1 MSFNVASLTNYVNE
15 QSTDLIS
22 RLYFEK
28 TSSDYF
34 TLQSGVK
41 KTDALHLLA
50 VTAFPQDGSGCSPT
64 ASGDVTFSNR
74 DITVGQIT
82 YFSGFC
88 MKDLIPKYTQILLRA
103 GNAETEDMAFEAEV
117 ADSIIKTIME
127 HNETADWQGD
137 TASGNVYINRYDG
150 LIKIIDAATT
160 AVAGN
165 TSAATSIT
173 SGASGN
179 VDTLVNNI
187 CNARPAK
194 VKSAANQVLF
204 VGQDTFDKFVDTLNA
219 KNLYNVD
226 ATSWAN
232 YSVSIP
238 GKNVTLV
245 GVVGL
250 DGTDRMFLG
259 TQENFF
265 LGFDLQNDEEEF
277 DMWYEKKDDK
287 VYYRVKFK
295 RGLQVAYPNEIVEFT
310 LSSLILTI
318 TI

>member
-64 ASGDVTFSNR
+64 ASGDVVFSNR

-103 GNAETEDMAFEAEV
+103 GNAETEEMAFEAEV

-127 HNETADWQGD
+127 HNEVADWQGD
-137 TASGNVYINRYDG
+137 TASANVYINRYDG

-160 AVAGN
+160 AVDGN
-165 TSAATSIT
+165 TTSATAIT

-179 VDTLVNNI
+179 VDSLVNAMA
-187 CNARPAK
+187 NARPAK
-194 VKSAANQVLF
+194 VKSALNQVLF
-204 VGQDTFDKFVDTLNA
+204 VGQDTFDKYVDTLNA
-219 KNLYNVD
+219 KNLFNVD

-238 GKNVTLV
+238 GKNITLV

-310 LSSLILTI
+310 LAS
-318 TI
+318 

>member
-1 MSFNVASLTNYVNE
+1 MAFNVSSLTNYVNE

-64 ASGDVTFSNR
+64 ASGSVVFTNR

-82 YFSGFC
+82 YFDGFC

-103 GNAETEDMAFEAEV
+103 GNAETEDMTFEAEV

-137 TASGNVYINRYDG
+137 TASGNVFINRYDG
-150 LIKIIDAATT
+150 LIKIIGAAGT
-160 AVAGN
+160 AIAGN

-179 VDTLVNNI
+179 VDTIINNI

-194 VKSAANQVLF
+194 VKSALNQVLF

-219 KNLYNVD
+219 KNLFNVD

-250 DGTDRMFLG
+250 DGTNRMFLG
-259 TQENFF
+259 TSDNFF

-277 DMWYEKKDDK
+277 DMWYEKLEDK

-295 RGLQVAYPNEIVEFT
+295 RGLQVAYPNEIVQFT
-310 LSSLILTI
+310 LA
-318 TI
+318 

>member
-34 TLQSGVK
+34 TLQAGVK

-50 VTAFPQDGSGCSPT
+50 VTAFPQDGSSCSAT
-64 ASGDVTFSNR
+64 ASGDVVFTNR

-127 HNETADWQGD
+127 HNEVADWQGD

-160 AVAGN
+160 AVDGN
-165 TSAATSIT
+165 TTSATAIT

-179 VDTLVNNI
+179 VDSLVNAMA
-187 CNARPAK
+187 NARPAK
-194 VKSAANQVLF
+194 VKSALNQVLF
-204 VGQDTFDKFVDTLNA
+204 VGQDTFDKYVDTLNA
-219 KNLYNVD
+219 KNLFNVD

-238 GKNVTLV
+238 GKNITLV

-277 DMWYEKKDDK
+277 DMWYDKKDDK

-295 RGLQVAYPNEIVEFT
+295 RGLQVAYPDEIVQFT
-310 LSSLILTI
+310 LA
-318 TI
+318 

>member
-1 MSFNVASLTNYVNE
+1 MSFDVSTLTDYVNE

-34 TLQSGVK
+34 TLQAGVK
-41 KTDALHLLA
+41 KTDALHLLS
-50 VTAFPQDGSGCSPT
+50 VTAFPQDGSGCSPA
-64 ASGDVTFSNR
+64 ASGDVDFTDR

-103 GNAETEDMAFEAEV
+103 GNAETEDMTFEAEV
-117 ADSIIKTIME
+117 ADNIIKTIME

-150 LIKIIDAATT
+150 LIKIIDAAGT

-173 SGASGN
+173 AGASGN
-179 VDTLVNNI
+179 VDTLITNVV
-187 CNARPAK
+187 NARPAK
-194 VKSAANQVLF
+194 VKSAPNQVLF
-204 VGQDTFDKFVDTLNA
+204 VGQDTFDKYVDTLNA
-219 KNLYNVD
+219 KNLFHVD
-226 ATSWAN
+226 ATDWAN
-232 YSVSIP
+232 YTLRIP

-310 LSSLILTI
+310 LSV
-318 TI
+318 

>member
-1 MSFNVASLTNYVNE
+1 MSFDVSSLTNYVNE

-50 VTAFPQDGSGCSPT
+50 VTAFPQDGSSCAVS
-64 ASGDVTFSNR
+64 ASGDVTFTDRNL
-74 DITVGQIT
+74 TVGQIT

-117 ADSIIKTIME
+117 ADSIVKTIME

-160 AVAGN
+160 AVDGN
-165 TSAATSIT
+165 TSSATAIS

-179 VDTLVNNI
+179 VDTLI
-187 CNARPAK
+187 SDMCNARPAK

-204 VGQDTFDKFVDTLNA
+204 VGQDTFDKYVDTLNA
-219 KNLYNVD
+219 KNLYHVN
-226 ATSWAN
+226 ATDWAN
-232 YSVSIP
+232 YTVSIP

-250 DGTDRMFLG
+250 DGTNRMFLG

-277 DMWYEKKDDK
+277 DMWYDKKDDK

-295 RGLQVAYPNEIVEFT
+295 RGLQVAYPDEIVEFT
-310 LSSLILTI
+310 LTV
-318 TI
+318 

>member
-103 GNAETEDMAFEAEV
+103 GNAETEEMAFEAEV

-127 HNETADWQGD
+127 HNEVADWQGD

-160 AVAGN
+160 AVDGN
-165 TSAATSIT
+165 TTSATAIT

-179 VDTLVNNI
+179 VDSLVNAMA
-187 CNARPAK
+187 NARPAK
-194 VKSAANQVLF
+194 VKSALNQVLF
-204 VGQDTFDKFVDTLNA
+204 VGQDTFDKYVDTLNA
-219 KNLYNVD
+219 KNLFNVD

-238 GKNVTLV
+238 GKNITLV

-310 LSSLILTI
+310 LAV
-318 TI
+318 

>member
-1 MSFNVASLTNYVNE
+1 MAFNVSSLTNYVNE

-64 ASGDVTFSNR
+64 ASGSVVFTNR

-82 YFSGFC
+82 YFDGFC

-103 GNAETEDMAFEAEV
+103 GNAETEEMAFEAEI

-137 TASGNVYINRYDG
+137 TASGNVFINRYDG
-150 LIKIIDAATT
+150 LIKIIGAAGT
-160 AVAGN
+160 AIAGN

-179 VDTLVNNI
+179 VDTIINNI

-194 VKSAANQVLF
+194 VKSALNQVLF

-219 KNLYNVD
+219 KNLFNVD

-250 DGTDRMFLG
+250 DGTNRMFLG
-259 TQENFF
+259 TSDNFF

-277 DMWYEKKDDK
+277 DMWYEKLEDK

-295 RGLQVAYPNEIVEFT
+295 RGLQVAYPNEIVQFT
-310 LSSLILTI
+310 LSA
-318 TI
+318 

>member
-1 MSFNVASLTNYVNE
+1 
-15 QSTDLIS
+15 
-22 RLYFEK
+22 
-28 TSSDYF
+28 
-34 TLQSGVK
+34 LQSGVK

-64 ASGDVTFSNR
+64 ASGDVVFSNR

-103 GNAETEDMAFEAEV
+103 GNAETEEMAFEAEV

-127 HNETADWQGD
+127 HNEVADWQGD

-160 AVAGN
+160 AVDGN

-179 VDTLVNNI
+179 VDSLVNAMA
-187 CNARPAK
+187 NARPAK
-194 VKSAANQVLF
+194 VKSALNQVLF
-204 VGQDTFDKFVDTLNA
+204 VGQDTFDKYVDTLNA
-219 KNLYNVD
+219 KNLFNVD

-238 GKNVTLV
+238 GKNITLV

-310 LSSLILTI
+310 LAV
-318 TI
+318 

>member
-1 MSFNVASLTNYVNE
+1 LTNYVNE

-50 VTAFPQDGSGCSPT
+50 VTAFPQDGSSCAVS
-64 ASGDVTFSNR
+64 ASGDVTFTDRNL
-74 DITVGQIT
+74 TVGQIT

-117 ADSIIKTIME
+117 ADSIVKTIME

-137 TASGNVYINRYDG
+137 TTSANVYINRYDG

-160 AVAGN
+160 AVDGN
-165 TSAATSIT
+165 TSSATAIS

-179 VDTLVNNI
+179 VDTLI
-187 CNARPAK
+187 SDMCNARPAK

-204 VGQDTFDKFVDTLNA
+204 VGQDTFDKYVDTLNA
-219 KNLYNVD
+219 KNLYHVN
-226 ATSWAN
+226 ATDWAN
-232 YSVSIP
+232 YTVSIP

-250 DGTDRMFLG
+250 DGTNRMFLG

-277 DMWYEKKDDK
+277 DMWYDKKDDK

-295 RGLQVAYPNEIVEFT
+295 RGLQVAYPDEVVEFT
-310 LSSLILTI
+310 LTV
-318 TI
+318 

>member
-1 MSFNVASLTNYVNE
+1 LTNYVNE
-15 QSTDLIS
+15 QQTDLIS

-64 ASGDVTFSNR
+64 ASGDVVFTNR

-127 HNETADWQGD
+127 HNEVADWQGD

-160 AVAGN
+160 AVDGN
-165 TSAATSIT
+165 TTSATAIT

-179 VDTLVNNI
+179 VDTLVNAMA
-187 CNARPAK
+187 NARPAK
-194 VKSAANQVLF
+194 VKSALNQVLF
-204 VGQDTFDKFVDTLNA
+204 VGQDTFDKYVDTLNA
-219 KNLYNVD
+219 KNLFNVD

-238 GKNVTLV
+238 GKNITLV

-310 LSSLILTI
+310 LAS
-318 TI
+318 

>member
-1 MSFNVASLTNYVNE
+1 MSFDVSSLTNYVNE

-50 VTAFPQDGSGCSPT
+50 VTAFPQDGSGCSAT
-64 ASGDVTFSNR
+64 ASGDVTFTDRNL
-74 DITVGQIT
+74 TVGQIT

-88 MKDLIPKYTQILLRA
+88 MKDLIPKYTQILLQA
-103 GNAETEDMAFEAEV
+103 GNGETEDMAFEAEV
-117 ADSIIKTIME
+117 AESVIKTIME
-127 HNETADWQGD
+127 HNEVADWQGNTD
-137 TASGNVYINRYDG
+137 PLIDPQNPYTNKYDG
-150 LIKIIDAATT
+150 LIKIIDDATT
-160 AVAGN
+160 AVDGN
-165 TSAATSIT
+165 TSNTTVATGIT

-179 VDTLVNNI
+179 VVDLVRDVT
-187 CNARPAK
+187 NARPAK

-204 VGQDTFDKFVDTLNA
+204 VGQDTFDKYVDTLNA
-219 KNLYNVD
+219 KNLFHIN
-226 ATSWAN
+226 ATDWAN
-232 YSVSIP
+232 YEVSIP
-238 GKNVTLV
+238 GKNVMLV
-245 GVVGL
+245 GVAGL

-259 TQENFF
+259 VKENFF

-277 DMWYEKKDDK
+277 DFWYDKKDDK

-295 RGLQVAYPNEIVEFT
+295 RGLQVAYPDEIVEFT
-310 LSSLILTI
+310 LVP
-318 TI
+318 

>member
-1 MSFNVASLTNYVNE
+1 MSFDVSSLTDYVNE

-50 VTAFPQDGSGCSPT
+50 VTAFPQDGSGCTPT
-64 ASGDVTFSNR
+64 ASGDVTFSDRNL
-74 DITVGQIT
+74 TVGQIT
-82 YFSGFC
+82 YYSGFC
-88 MKDLIPKYTQILLRA
+88 MKDLIPKYTQILLRN
-103 GNAETEDMAFEAEV
+103 GNAETEEMVFEQEV
-117 ADSIIKTIME
+117 SNSIISTIME
-127 HNETADWQGD
+127 HNEVADWQGD
-137 TASGNVYINRYDG
+137 TASGDIYINRYDG
-150 LIKIIDAATT
+150 LIKIIDAAGT
-160 AVAGN
+160 AVDGN
-165 TSAATSIT
+165 TSNETAIT

-179 VDTLVNNI
+179 IDTIITNI

-194 VKSAANQVLF
+194 VKSAPNQVLF
-204 VGQDTFDKFVDTLNA
+204 VGQDNFDKYVDTLNA
-219 KNLYNVD
+219 KNLFHIN
-226 ATSWAN
+226 ATDWAN
-232 YSVSIP
+232 YTVSIP

-250 DGTDRMFLG
+250 DGTNRMFLG

-295 RGLQVAYPNEIVEFT
+295 RGVQVAYPNEIVEFT
-310 LSSLILTI
+310 LSV
-318 TI
+318 

>member
-1 MSFNVASLTNYVNE
+1 MLTNN
-15 QSTDLIS
+15 QQTLS
-22 RLYFEK
+22 RDYTSRKLQATTLLYKLE
-28 TSSDYF
+28 
-34 TLQSGVK
+34 LR

-50 VTAFPQDGSGCSPT
+50 VSAFPQDGSTCSAT
-64 ASGDVTFSNR
+64 ASGDVTFTNR

-117 ADSIIKTIME
+117 ANSIIKTIME
-127 HNETADWQGD
+127 HNEIADWSGD
-137 TASGNVYINRYDG
+137 TGSGNVYLNKYDG

-160 AVAGN
+160 AVDGN

-179 VDTLVNNI
+179 VDTIVNNI

-277 DMWYEKKDDK
+277 DMWYEKMEDK

-310 LSSLILTI
+310 LAV
-318 TI
+318 

>member
-1 MSFNVASLTNYVNE
+1 MSFEISSLTDYVNE
-15 QSTDLIS
+15 QSKDLIS

-34 TLQSGVK
+34 TLQAGVK

-50 VTAFPQDGSGCSPT
+50 VTAFPQDGSGCSAT
-64 ASGDVTFSNR
+64 ASGDVNFTDRNL
-74 DITVGQIT
+74 TVGQIT

-88 MKDLIPKYTQILLRA
+88 MKDLIPKYTQTLLKA
-103 GNAETEDMAFEAEV
+103 GNAETDGMAFESEI
-117 ADSIIKTIME
+117 ADSIVKTIME
-127 HNETADWQGD
+127 HNEVADWSGD
-137 TASGNVYINRYDG
+137 TASANVYINKYDG
-150 LIKIIDAATT
+150 LIKTIDAAAT
-160 AVAGN
+160 AIDGN
-165 TSAATSIT
+165 TGAVTAATGIT

-179 VDTLVNNI
+179 VDTLITDLVNS
-187 CNARPAK
+187 RPAK

-204 VGQDTFDKFVDTLNA
+204 VGQDTFDKYVDTLNA
-219 KNLYNVD
+219 KNLFNVN
-226 ATSWAN
+226 ATDWAN
-232 YSVSIP
+232 YTMSVV

-277 DMWYEKKDDK
+277 DMWYDKKDDK

-295 RGLQVAYPNEIVEFT
+295 RGLQIAYPSELVEFT
-310 LSSLILTI
+310 LVP
-318 TI
+318 

>member
-64 ASGDVTFSNR
+64 ASGDVVFSNR

-103 GNAETEDMAFEAEV
+103 GNAETTEMAFEAEV

-127 HNETADWQGD
+127 HNEVADWQGN
-137 TASGNVYINRYDG
+137 TASANVYINRYDG

-160 AVAGN
+160 AVDGN
-165 TSAATSIT
+165 TTSATAIT

-179 VDTLVNNI
+179 VDSLVNAMA
-187 CNARPAK
+187 NARPAK
-194 VKSAANQVLF
+194 VKSALNQVLF
-204 VGQDTFDKFVDTLNA
+204 VGQDTFDKYVDTLNA
-219 KNLYNVD
+219 KNLFNVD

-238 GKNVTLV
+238 GKNITLV

-310 LSSLILTI
+310 LAS
-318 TI
+318 

>member
-1 MSFNVASLTNYVNE
+1 MSFDVSSLTNYVNE

-50 VTAFPQDGSGCSPT
+50 VTAFPQDGSSCAVS
-64 ASGDVTFSNR
+64 ASGDVTFTDRNL
-74 DITVGQIT
+74 TVGQIT

-103 GNAETEDMAFEAEV
+103 GNAETEEMAFESEV
-117 ADSIIKTIME
+117 ADSIVKTIME

-137 TASGNVYINRYDG
+137 TASANVYIKRYDG

-160 AVAGN
+160 AVDGN
-165 TSAATSIT
+165 TSAATAIS

-179 VDTLVNNI
+179 VDTLI
-187 CNARPAK
+187 SDMCNARPAK

-204 VGQDTFDKFVDTLNA
+204 VGQDTFDKYVDTLNA
-219 KNLYNVD
+219 KNLYHVN
-226 ATSWAN
+226 ATDWAN
-232 YSVSIP
+232 YTVSIP

-250 DGTDRMFLG
+250 DGTNRMFLG

-277 DMWYEKKDDK
+277 DMWYDKKDDK

-295 RGLQVAYPNEIVEFT
+295 RGLQVAYPDEIVEFT
-310 LSSLILTI
+310 LA
-318 TI
+318 

>member
-64 ASGDVTFSNR
+64 ASGDVVFSNR

-103 GNAETEDMAFEAEV
+103 GNAETEEMAFEAEV

-127 HNETADWQGD
+127 HNEVADWQGD

-160 AVAGN
+160 AVDGN
-165 TSAATSIT
+165 TTSATAIT

-179 VDTLVNNI
+179 VDSLVNAMA
-187 CNARPAK
+187 NARPAK
-194 VKSAANQVLF
+194 VKSALNQVLF
-204 VGQDTFDKFVDTLNA
+204 VGQDTFDKYVDTLNA
-219 KNLYNVD
+219 KNLFNVD

-238 GKNVTLV
+238 GKNITLV

-310 LSSLILTI
+310 LAV
-318 TI
+318 

>member
-1 MSFNVASLTNYVNE
+1 MSFNVSSLTDYVNE

-34 TLQSGVK
+34 TLQAGVK

-50 VTAFPQDGSGCSPT
+50 VTAFPQDGSSCSAT
-64 ASGDVTFSNR
+64 ASGDVVFTNR

-103 GNAETEDMAFEAEV
+103 GNAETTEMAFEAEV

-127 HNETADWQGD
+127 HNEVADWQGN
-137 TASGNVYINRYDG
+137 TASANVYINRYDG

-160 AVAGN
+160 AIDGN

-179 VDTLVNNI
+179 IDTIINNI

-194 VKSAANQVLF
+194 VKSAPNQVLF
-204 VGQDTFDKFVDTLNA
+204 IGQDNFDKFVDTLNA

-250 DGTDRMFLG
+250 DGTNRMFLG

-310 LSSLILTI
+310 LAV
-318 TI
+318 

>member
-1 MSFNVASLTNYVNE
+1 MSFDVSSLTNYVNE

-64 ASGDVTFSNR
+64 ASGDVNFTNR

-117 ADSIIKTIME
+117 ANSIISTIME
-127 HNETADWQGD
+127 HNEIADWQGN
-137 TASGNVYINRYDG
+137 TASANVYINKYDG

-160 AVAGN
+160 AVDGN

-173 SGASGN
+173 AGASGN
-179 VDTLVNNI
+179 IDTILNNI

-194 VKSAANQVLF
+194 LKSAANQVLF
-204 VGQDTFDKFVDTLNA
+204 IGQDNFDKYVDTLNA
-219 KNLYNVD
+219 KNLYHVD

-265 LGFDLQNDEEEF
+265 LGFDLTNDEEEF

-310 LSSLILTI
+310 LAV
-318 TI
+318 

>member
-64 ASGDVTFSNR
+64 ASGDVVFSNR

-103 GNAETEDMAFEAEV
+103 GNAETEEMAFEAEV

-127 HNETADWQGD
+127 HNEVADWQGD

-160 AVAGN
+160 AVDGN
-165 TSAATSIT
+165 TTSATAIT

-179 VDTLVNNI
+179 VDSLVNAMA
-187 CNARPAK
+187 NARPAK
-194 VKSAANQVLF
+194 VKSALNQVLF
-204 VGQDTFDKFVDTLNA
+204 VGQDTFDKYVDTLNA
-219 KNLYNVD
+219 KNLFNVD

-232 YSVSIP
+232 YSVYIP
-238 GKNVTLV
+238 GKNITLV

-277 DMWYEKKDDK
+277 DMWYDKKDDK

-295 RGLQVAYPNEIVEFT
+295 RGLQVAYPDEIVQFT
-310 LSSLILTI
+310 LA
-318 TI
+318 

>member
-1 MSFNVASLTNYVNE
+1 MSFDVSGLTDYVN
-15 QSTDLIS
+15 QNSTDLIS

-41 KTDALHLLA
+41 KTDALHLLS
-50 VTAFPQDGSGCSPT
+50 VTAFPQDGSGCSPS
-64 ASGDVTFSNR
+64 ASGDVNFTDR

-88 MKDLIPKYTQILLRA
+88 MKDLIPKYTQMLLAA
-103 GNAETEDMAFEAEV
+103 GNAETESVSFEAEI
-117 ADSIIKTIME
+117 ANNILSTIME
-127 HNETADWQGD
+127 QNETADWQGD
-137 TASGNVYINRYDG
+137 TASENVYINRYDG
-150 LIKIIDAATT
+150 LIKTIDAAAT
-160 AVAGN
+160 AVDGN
-165 TSAATSIT
+165 TAGVTVATGIT

-179 VDTLVNNI
+179 VDTIIKDAV
-187 CNARPAK
+187 NARPAK
-194 VKSAANQVLF
+194 LKNAANQVLF
-204 VGQDTFDKFVDTLNA
+204 VGQDVFDKYVDTLNA
-219 KNLYNVD
+219 KNLFHVNE
-226 ATSWAN
+226 TEWAD
-232 YSVSIP
+232 YVTKVV
-238 GKNVTLV
+238 GKNVKLV

-295 RGLQVAYPNEIVEFT
+295 RGLQVAYPTEIVEFT
-310 LSSLILTI
+310 LVP
-318 TI
+318 

>member
-1 MSFNVASLTNYVNE
+1 MAFNVSSLTNYVNE

-64 ASGDVTFSNR
+64 ASGSVVFTNR

-82 YFSGFC
+82 YFDGFC

-103 GNAETEDMAFEAEV
+103 GNAETEEMAFEAEV
-117 ADSIIKTIME
+117 ANSIIKTIME

-137 TASGNVYINRYDG
+137 TASGNVFINRYDG
-150 LIKIIDAATT
+150 LIKIIGAAGT
-160 AVAGN
+160 AIAGN

-179 VDTLVNNI
+179 VDTIINNI

-194 VKSAANQVLF
+194 VKSALNQVLF

-219 KNLYNVD
+219 KNLFNVD

-250 DGTDRMFLG
+250 DGTNRMFLG
-259 TQENFF
+259 TSDNFF

-277 DMWYEKKDDK
+277 DMWYEKLEDK

-295 RGLQVAYPNEIVEFT
+295 RGLQVAYPNEIVQFT
-310 LSSLILTI
+310 LSA
-318 TI
+318 

>member
-64 ASGDVTFSNR
+64 ASGDVVFSNR

-137 TASGNVYINRYDG
+137 TGSGNVYINRYDG

-160 AVAGN
+160 AVDGN

-179 VDTLVNNI
+179 VDTIVNNI

-310 LSSLILTI
+310 LAV
-318 TI
+318 

>member
-1 MSFNVASLTNYVNE
+1 MSFDVSTLTNYVNE

-50 VTAFPQDGSGCSPT
+50 VSAFPQDGSSCSAT
-64 ASGDVTFSNR
+64 ASGDVTFSDRNL
-74 DITVGQIT
+74 TVGQIT
-82 YFSGFC
+82 YYSGFC

-103 GNAETEDMAFEAEV
+103 GNGETEDMAFEAEV
-117 ADSIIKTIME
+117 AESVIKTIME

-137 TASGNVYINRYDG
+137 TASANIYINKYDG

-160 AVAGN
+160 AVDGN
-165 TSAATSIT
+165 TSATTAATGIT

-179 VDTLVNNI
+179 VVDLVRDVT
-187 CNARPAK
+187 NARPAK

-204 VGQDTFDKFVDTLNA
+204 VGQDTFDKYVDTLNA
-219 KNLYNVD
+219 KNLYHVN
-226 ATSWAN
+226 ATDWAN
-232 YSVSIP
+232 YEVTIP
-238 GKNVTLV
+238 GKNVMLV
-245 GVVGL
+245 GVAGL

-259 TQENFF
+259 TRENFF

-277 DMWYEKKDDK
+277 DMWYDKKDDK

-295 RGLQVAYPNEIVEFT
+295 RGLQVAYPDEIVEFT
-310 LSSLILTI
+310 LVP
-318 TI
+318 

>member
-64 ASGDVTFSNR
+64 ASGDVVFSNR

-103 GNAETEDMAFEAEV
+103 GNAETEEMAFEAEV

-127 HNETADWQGD
+127 HNEVADWQGD

-160 AVAGN
+160 AVDGN
-165 TSAATSIT
+165 TSAATAIT

-179 VDTLVNNI
+179 VDSLVNAMA
-187 CNARPAK
+187 NARPAK
-194 VKSAANQVLF
+194 VKSALNQVLF
-204 VGQDTFDKFVDTLNA
+204 VGQDTFDKYVDTLNA
-219 KNLYNVD
+219 KNLFNVD

-238 GKNVTLV
+238 GKNITLV

-310 LSSLILTI
+310 LAV
-318 TI
+318 

>member
-1 MSFNVASLTNYVNE
+1 MSFDVSSLTDYVNE

-50 VTAFPQDGSGCSPT
+50 VTAFPQDGSGCTPS
-64 ASGDVTFSNR
+64 ASGDVTFSDRNL
-74 DITVGQIT
+74 TVGQIT
-82 YFSGFC
+82 YYSGFC
-88 MKDLIPKYTQILLRA
+88 MKDLIPKYTQILLRN
-103 GNAETEDMAFEAEV
+103 GNAETEEMVFEQEV
-117 ADSIIKTIME
+117 ANSIISTIME
-127 HNETADWQGD
+127 HNEVADWQGD
-137 TASGNVYINRYDG
+137 TGSGNIYINRYDG
-150 LIKIIDAATT
+150 LIKIIDAAGT
-160 AVAGN
+160 AVDGN
-165 TSAATSIT
+165 TTSETSIT

-179 VDTLVNNI
+179 IDTIITNI

-194 VKSAANQVLF
+194 VKSAPNQVLF
-204 VGQDTFDKFVDTLNA
+204 VGQDNFDKYVDTLNA
-219 KNLYNVD
+219 KNLFHVN
-226 ATSWAN
+226 ATDWAN
-232 YSVSIP
+232 YTVSIP

-250 DGTDRMFLG
+250 DGTNRMFLG

-295 RGLQVAYPNEIVEFT
+295 RGVQVAYPNEIVEFT
-310 LSSLILTI
+310 LSV
-318 TI
+318 

>member
-64 ASGDVTFSNR
+64 ASGDVTFTNR

-310 LSSLILTI
+310 LAV
-318 TI
+318 

>member
-1 MSFNVASLTNYVNE
+1 MSFDVSTLTNYVNE

-34 TLQSGVK
+34 TLQAGVK

-50 VTAFPQDGSGCSPT
+50 VTAFPQDGSGCSPS
-64 ASGDVTFSNR
+64 ASGDVNFTDRN
-74 DITVGQIT
+74 ITVGQIT

-88 MKDLIPKYTQILLRA
+88 MKDLIPKYTQILLAA
-103 GNAETEDMAFEAEV
+103 GNAETESMSFEAQV
-117 ADSIIKTIME
+117 ADMIIGTIME
-127 HNETADWQGD
+127 QNETADWQGD
-137 TASGNVYINRYDG
+137 TASANVYINRYDG
-150 LIKIIDAATT
+150 LIKTIDAATT
-160 AVAGN
+160 AVDGN
-165 TSAATSIT
+165 SGAVTAATGIT

-179 VDTLVNNI
+179 VDTLIRDV
-187 CNARPAK
+187 CNARPAN

-204 VGQDTFDKFVDTLNA
+204 VGQDTFDKYVDTLNA
-219 KNLYNVD
+219 KNLFNVN
-226 ATSWAN
+226 ATDWAN
-232 YSVSIP
+232 YTMSVV

-250 DGTDRMFLG
+250 DGTNRMFLG
-259 TQENFF
+259 TQENFV

-295 RGLQVAYPNEIVEFT
+295 RGLQVAYPTEIVEFT
-310 LSSLILTI
+310 LVP
-318 TI
+318 

>member
-1 MSFNVASLTNYVNE
+1 MSFDVSTLTDYVNE

-50 VTAFPQDGSGCSPT
+50 VSAIPQDGSGCSAT
-64 ASGDVTFSNR
+64 ASGDVDFTDR
-74 DITVGQIT
+74 DLTVGQIT

-103 GNAETEDMAFEAEV
+103 GNAETEDMAFESEV
-117 ADSIIKTIME
+117 AESVIKTIME
-127 HNETADWQGD
+127 HNEVADWQGD
-137 TASGNVYINRYDG
+137 TVVGNTNVYTNKYDG
-150 LIKIIDAATT
+150 LIKIIDNATT
-160 AVAGN
+160 AIDGN
-165 TSAATSIT
+165 TSSATAIT

-179 VDTLVNNI
+179 VDTLI
-187 CNARPAK
+187 SDMANARPAK

-204 VGQDTFDKFVDTLNA
+204 VGQDTFDKYVDTLNA
-219 KNLYNVD
+219 KNLYHVN
-226 ATSWAN
+226 ATDWAN
-232 YSVSIP
+232 YTVSIP

-250 DGTDRMFLG
+250 DGTNRMFLG

-277 DMWYEKKDDK
+277 DMWYDKKDDK

-295 RGLQVAYPNEIVEFT
+295 RGLQVAYPDEIVEF
-310 LSSLILTI
+310 SF
-318 TI
+318 

>member
-64 ASGDVTFSNR
+64 ASGDVVFSNR

-103 GNAETEDMAFEAEV
+103 GNAETEEMAFEAEV

-127 HNETADWQGD
+127 HNEVADWQGN

-160 AVAGN
+160 AIDGN

-179 VDTLVNNI
+179 IDTIINNI

-194 VKSAANQVLF
+194 VKSAPNQVLF
-204 VGQDTFDKFVDTLNA
+204 IGQDNFDKFVDTLNA

-250 DGTDRMFLG
+250 DGTNRMFLG

-277 DMWYEKKDDK
+277 DMWYEKLEDK

-295 RGLQVAYPNEIVEFT
+295 RGLQVAYPNEIVQFT
-310 LSSLILTI
+310 LA
-318 TI
+318 